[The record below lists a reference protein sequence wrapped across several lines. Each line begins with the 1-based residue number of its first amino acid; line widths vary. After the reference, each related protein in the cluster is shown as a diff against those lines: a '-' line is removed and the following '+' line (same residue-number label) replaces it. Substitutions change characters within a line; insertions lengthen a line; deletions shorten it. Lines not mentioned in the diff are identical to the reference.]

1 MMNFFCSVE
10 HAKQWRRERTSQGE
24 ALLSGQPFDL
34 IEAVDLGRDLWGK
47 LRS

>member
-10 HAKQWRRERTSQGE
+10 HANQWRRERIAQGE

>member
-10 HAKQWRRERTSQGE
+10 HVDQWRRERLSQGE
-24 ALLSGQPFDL
+24 ALPSGQPFGL
-34 IEAVDLGRDLWGK
+34 SEAVDLGRDLWGK

>member
-10 HAKQWRRERTSQGE
+10 HANQWRGERISQG
-24 ALLSGQPFDL
+24 AGLLSGQPFDL